1 MARITIE
8 HVTEYSYHRPVGLTA
23 HRLMIRPRDSHDLRL
38 HGAMLKVDPAPSAV
52 HWAHDVFGNS
62 VCIVD
67 WPAELRTPLLRIV
80 SALDLTHYPDCPD
93 LPGATLYPAA
103 ERLPFTYPE
112 LEGPDLAVLSTPQ
125 AADPEGRVRSWAE
138 RFARKGEAG
147 TLEMLRDMTHA
158 IKAEFGYG
166 ARHEP
171 GTQTAAETLELGTGT
186 CRDFAFL
193 MMEALRSLGLA
204 AKFVTGYLYDDCGTT
219 RGGGFTHAWCSVYLP
234 GAGWIEYDPT
244 NGLVAGT
251 NLVRIGVTRS
261 PAQAI
266 PISGGYVGSAD
277 DFQAM
282 HVDVSVTAVSVDAAP
297 PASGEGGLE
306 VKQQR
311 QRAQSAPSPAAA

>member
-1 MARITIE
+1 MARIAIE

-38 HGAMLKVDPAPSAV
+38 HGATLRIDPAPSAV
-52 HWAHDVFGNS
+52 HWAHDVFNNS

-67 WPAELRTPLLRIV
+67 WPAELRTSRLRIV
-80 SALDLTHYPDCPD
+80 SVLDLTHYPDCPD
-93 LPGATLYPAA
+93 LPAATLYPWA
-103 ERLPFTYPE
+103 EKLPFAYPE
-112 LEGPDLAVLSTPQ
+112 LEAPDLAGLATPQ
-125 AADPEGRVRSWAE
+125 GPDPQGLVRAWAE
-138 RFARKGEAG
+138 RFTRNGAAG
-147 TLEMLRDMTHA
+147 TLELLRDMTHA

-166 ARHEP
+166 ARHEQ
-171 GTQTAAETLELGTGT
+171 GTQAAAETLELGTGT

-266 PISGGYVGSAD
+266 PISGGYFGGAD
-277 DFQAM
+277 DFQGL
-282 HVDVSVTAVSVDAAP
+282 HVDVSVTAVPVQQEP
-297 PASGEGGLE
+297 PAPGEGGLE

-311 QRAQSAPSPAAA
+311 TRQTSSPAPV